1 MIGLL
6 GDIRFKVSERSV
18 LTFRNLK
25 REISAT
31 WNTMDRIGQKPLM
44 EFGGP
49 DLQTASLEITLD
61 VALGVSP
68 SELLETLEYMTE
80 SGLILG
86 KMLVGE
92 NPWVI
97 TKCSAAYDVILRGG
111 EILKATVTLSLKE
124 YV

>member
-1 MIGLL
+1 MIGLF

-49 DLQTASLEITLD
+49 DLQTASLEI
-61 VALGVSP
+61 
-68 SELLETLEYMTE
+68 
-80 SGLILG
+80 
-86 KMLVGE
+86 
-92 NPWVI
+92 NPGCGFGSQPVRAISNTGIHDRKW
-97 TKCSAAYDVILRGG
+97 KRL
-111 EILKATVTLSLKE
+111 
-124 YV
+124 

>member
-49 DLQTASLEITLD
+49 DLQTSSLEIILD

-80 SGLILG
+80 SGNAYELILG

-111 EILKATVTLSLKE
+111 EI
-124 YV
+124 

>member
-1 MIGLL
+1 
-6 GDIRFKVSERSV
+6 
-18 LTFRNLK
+18 
-25 REISAT
+25 
-31 WNTMDRIGQKPLM
+31 MDRIGQKPLM

-61 VALGVSP
+61 AALGVSP
-68 SELLETLEYMTE
+68 SELLATLEYMTE
-80 SGLILG
+80 SGNAYELILG

-124 YV
+124 YM